1 MLVSEEGYLAAMPN
15 NRVRW
20 WEDSFTNWDLPIKL
34 KVNHKTFYVEQ
45 LGKNPEE
52 TAFVVE

>member
-1 MLVSEEGYLAAMPN
+1 MPN

-20 WEDSFTNWDLPIKL
+20 WEDSFTNWDLPINL

-45 LGKNPEE
+45 IGINPEE
-52 TAFVVE
+52 TAYVKE